1 MLLHSSVPSLEGG
14 LHDILEEFF
23 HLACTLE
30 DTEQLN
36 SDCHAVIISKI
47 VKKGRVR
54 VCAEGE
60 NKELYID
67 LSLQNFEEKELFAG
81 VIEEICQQGKW
92 KNCGILLDGRIIF
105 KASRDPSKLVIT
117 TNIDGISFYVG

>member
-1 MLLHSSVPSLEGG
+1 MLLHLSVPSLYGG
-14 LHDILEEFF
+14 IRNILVEFF

-30 DTEQLN
+30 DIEQLN
-36 SDCHAVIISKI
+36 SDCHTVIMSK
-47 VKKGRVR
+47 VVSKGKVR

-81 VIEEICQQGKW
+81 VIEDICQKGKW
-92 KNCGILLDGRIIF
+92 KNCGILPDGKIIF
-105 KASRDPSKLVIT
+105 KASRDPSKLVTI
-117 TNIDGISFYVG
+117 NIDGRNFYVS

>member
-1 MLLHSSVPSLEGG
+1 M
-14 LHDILEEFF
+14 EFF

-30 DTEQLN
+30 DTENLT
-36 SDCHAVIISKI
+36 SECHVVIMSKVVI
-47 VKKGRVR
+47 KGKVR

-67 LSLQNFEEKELFAG
+67 ISLQNFDEKELFAE

-92 KNCGILLDGRIIF
+92 KNCGILPDGKIIF
-105 KASRDPSKLVIT
+105 KASRDPSKLVT
-117 TNIDGISFYVG
+117 TNIGGRNFYVG